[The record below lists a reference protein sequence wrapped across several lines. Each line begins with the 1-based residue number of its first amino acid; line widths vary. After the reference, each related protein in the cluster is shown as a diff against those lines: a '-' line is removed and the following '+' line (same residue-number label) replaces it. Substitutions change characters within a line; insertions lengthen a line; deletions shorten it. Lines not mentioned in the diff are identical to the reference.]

1 MPRSLT
7 PTWSVIFCL
16 VFSLIVLDG
25 VVNAAELCTP
35 TYCVCLG
42 ECPESYATAYNRY
55 VQSIVRKPPED
66 RATLRRR
73 YSNLVLDGNEK

>member
-55 VQSIVRKPPED
+55 VQLYRPE
-66 RATLRRR
+66 ASGGQGTLR
-73 YSNLVLDGNEK
+73 

>member
-1 MPRSLT
+1 MPRSLP
-7 PTWSVIFCL
+7 PTWSMMFFLL
-16 VFSLIVLDG
+16 VVSLIVLRKD
-25 VVNAAELCTP
+25 VVEAAELCTP

-66 RATLRRR
+66 RATLR
-73 YSNLVLDGNEK
+73 